1 MPPSHFENT
10 RFMYFHTV
18 HIKRG
23 NVIIVVLV
31 GYIRMLGFFYHSIS
45 IGWNSGCSSLVLQY
59 SAVLFAERA
68 SFLINNFTG
77 FMWLFI
83 LGLYTLKRVVAKI
96 GRKMRIR
103 AESVLIASL
112 FIPVQHLFIFF
123 IPVGYQ
129 QEVTLNNALILSL
142 VV

>member
-1 MPPSHFENT
+1 
-10 RFMYFHTV
+10 
-18 HIKRG
+18 
-23 NVIIVVLV
+23 
-31 GYIRMLGFFYHSIS
+31 
-45 IGWNSGCSSLVLQY
+45 
-59 SAVLFAERA
+59 
-68 SFLINNFTG
+68 
-77 FMWLFI
+77 MWLFI
-83 LGLYTLKRVVAKI
+83 LGLYTLKKGSGKDRE
-96 GRKMRIR
+96 KMRIR

>member
-1 MPPSHFENT
+1 
-10 RFMYFHTV
+10 
-18 HIKRG
+18 
-23 NVIIVVLV
+23 
-31 GYIRMLGFFYHSIS
+31 
-45 IGWNSGCSSLVLQY
+45 
-59 SAVLFAERA
+59 
-68 SFLINNFTG
+68 
-77 FMWLFI
+77 MWLFI

-129 QEVTLNNALILSL
+129 QEITLNNALILSL

>member
-1 MPPSHFENT
+1 MKNGE
-10 RFMYFHTV
+10 
-18 HIKRG
+18 
-23 NVIIVVLV
+23 
-31 GYIRMLGFFYHSIS
+31 
-45 IGWNSGCSSLVLQY
+45 
-59 SAVLFAERA
+59 
-68 SFLINNFTG
+68 
-77 FMWLFI
+77 
-83 LGLYTLKRVVAKI
+83 
-96 GRKMRIR
+96 KMRIR